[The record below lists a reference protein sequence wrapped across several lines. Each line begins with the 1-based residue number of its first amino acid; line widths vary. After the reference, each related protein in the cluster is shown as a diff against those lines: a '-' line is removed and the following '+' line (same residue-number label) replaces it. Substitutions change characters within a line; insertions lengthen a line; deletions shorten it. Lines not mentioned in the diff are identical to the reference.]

1 MHGPGDVHWKAA
13 KKTLRYISGTINNGI
28 TLGGDLVLKG
38 YCDAPHAT
46 AMEDR
51 QSVMGYVLMLGVG
64 PVAWQSHK
72 SKSVHLSSS
81 ESEFYSLS
89 EIAQELTW
97 FKSLMIDLP
106 INFYPVVVDE
116 DNANVINWI
125 KYKASRARTKIL
137 DSRLNYAREAEAFG
151 LIKL

>member
-1 MHGPGDVHWKAA
+1 
-13 KKTLRYISGTINNGI
+13 
-28 TLGGDLVLKG
+28 
-38 YCDAPHAT
+38 
-46 AMEDR
+46 
-51 QSVMGYVLMLGVG
+51 MLGVG

-97 FKSLMIDLP
+97 FKSLMTDLS
-106 INFYPVVVDE
+106 ITFYPVVVYE

-125 KYKASRARTKIL
+125 KDKASRARTKIL
-137 DSRLNYAREAEAFG
+137 GSRLNYVREAEAFG
-151 LIKL
+151 LIKLQWISSDDQVADMFTKPLGKEKLYKFVTQVGVSEISG